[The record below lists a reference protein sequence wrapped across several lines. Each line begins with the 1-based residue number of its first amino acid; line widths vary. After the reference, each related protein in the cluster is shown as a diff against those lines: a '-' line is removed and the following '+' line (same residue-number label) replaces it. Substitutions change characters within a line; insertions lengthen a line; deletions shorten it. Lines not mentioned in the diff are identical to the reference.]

1 MNPKHPLAMWREAQ
15 TPPVTQY
22 ELARRVGTSRWM
34 INRIERRERKPGREL
49 LLNIARET
57 GNAVGL
63 EELAA

>member
-1 MNPKHPLAMWREAQ
+1 MTQKHPLAVWREAQ
-15 TPPVTQY
+15 DPPITQS
-22 ELARRVGTSRWM
+22 ELAQKVGTSRWT
-34 INRIERRERKPGREL
+34 INRIEKGDRKPGRKL